1 MPSRAMTVRRGLLL
15 WQARSKGRKYL
26 SALRRAIS
34 DGSGRTEEEEATTKL
49 LRETESP
56 PPAAS
61 SGAVLGDADGGG
73 SGAPDVSSSVIS
85 CLISARA
92 DSQAARSW
100 ALWDFFASLNKI
112 R

>member
-1 MPSRAMTVRRGLLL
+1 MSRGLLL

-26 SALRRAIS
+26 SALRRDIS
-34 DGSGRTEEEEATTKL
+34 DGSGRTEEDETTTKL
-49 LRETESP
+49 VTETESP
-56 PPAAS
+56 PAS
-61 SGAVLGDADGGG
+61 SVLGDDATDGGG
-73 SGAPDVSSSVIS
+73 GAPCVSSSVIS

-112 R
+112 RNIRYV

>member
-1 MPSRAMTVRRGLLL
+1 VRRGLLL

-26 SALRRAIS
+26 SALRRDIS
-34 DGSGRTEEEEATTKL
+34 DGSGRTEEEETTKL
-49 LRETESP
+49 LTETES

-61 SGAVLGDADGGG
+61 SGAILGDADDGG
-73 SGAPDVSSSVIS
+73 GAPDVSSSVVIS

-100 ALWDFFASLNKI
+100 ALWDFFASLNEI
-112 R
+112 RYV

>member
-1 MPSRAMTVRRGLLL
+1 MRRGLLL

-26 SALRRAIS
+26 SALRRDIS
-34 DGSGRTEEEEATTKL
+34 DGSGRTEEEETTKL
-49 LRETESP
+49 LTETES

-61 SGAVLGDADGGG
+61 SGAILGDADDGG
-73 SGAPDVSSSVIS
+73 GAPDVSSSVVIS

-100 ALWDFFASLNKI
+100 ALWDFFASLNEI
-112 R
+112 RYV